1 MMIFLIIL
9 LLLGSTSLSNVVSV
23 NERLAYRHNNDLILV
38 YKKYYKCTVYIH
50 ENHMI
55 A

>member
-1 MMIFLIIL
+1 MMILLIIL

-38 YKKYYKCTVYIH
+38 YKNIINVQYTFMRIT
-50 ENHMI
+50 
-55 A
+55 